1 MSIPAHTLKK
11 TFSIFFFSFLQVKSA
26 VDKHTL
32 DPGHLLR
39 VVCGRALCSAAS
51 HFLYSTC
58 NALSS
63 ALNRCCRQ
71 YYSTHIFHAM
81 VRLDVPT
88 WDDPAVASQINALSP
103 RPPHTIS
110 WAVIA
115 TFVDTVSVVLRMLS
129 QTVVLFGVLRGHKE
143 GLLFAL
149 LTLASHFVS
158 YLNFSFTHRL
168 SRSRKTFTFFTFADW
183 LTDLISLGRHHAQ

>member
-11 TFSIFFFSFLQVKSA
+11 TFSFFFSSLQVKSA

-39 VVCGRALCSAAS
+39 VVCGRALCSAAD
-51 HFLYSTC
+51 HFLSYTR

-81 VRLDVPT
+81 ARLDVPT

-103 RPPHTIS
+103 RRPSRTIS
-110 WAVIA
+110 WAVIV
-115 TFVDTVSVVLRMLS
+115 TFVETVSVVLRMLS

-143 GLLFAL
+143 GFLFAL

-158 YLNFSFTHRL
+158 YLNLSFTYGL
-168 SRSRKTFTFFTFADW
+168 SRSRKAFTFFTFADW